1 MERRSAP
8 ELQTRLRL
16 LRRLLVVAVAVFAV
30 VLILDQFSSL
40 HRLAATVLASTAVL
54 GLIAGFAA
62 QQVLGNVVAGIM
74 LAVTQPL
81 RIGDEVA
88 LEHGAGV
95 VHDVKLTYTT
105 IATLEGDLLVVP
117 NQLLITTPIRNRTA
131 GREAGLAAEAGEA

>member
-1 MERRSAP
+1 MERLPAI

-16 LRRLLVVAVAVFAV
+16 LRRLLVVAVVVFAAALV
-30 VLILDQFSSL
+30 LDQITSL

-54 GLIAGFAA
+54 GLIVGFAA

-81 RIGDEVA
+81 RIGDEVE
-88 LEHGAGV
+88 LEQGAGV

-105 IATLEGDLLVVP
+105 IATRDGALLVVP
-117 NQLLITTPIRNRTA
+117 NQLLITNPLRNRTA
-131 GREAGLAAEAGEA
+131 AQEAGLT